1 VKVWADYQPW
11 LDQPFEVSI
20 ETFSK
25 CNATCTF
32 CPYTQLD
39 RIGTKMPDELI
50 DRLFGEMAEWKNGFG
65 LSLFKV
71 NEPLLDK
78 RVLPLIERANREIPQ
93 AHPRLFSNGSTLTDV
108 NVERIAGLKKL
119 THLWVS
125 LNEYREEEY
134 EKLMGISW
142 KRTTEN
148 LDRLHE
154 RDFPH
159 PVVLSCV
166 GNPAPEFK
174 AYCEK
179 RWPKFQVF
187 ALKKDAWI
195 DFTDPQI
202 KEVPDSP
209 CSRWW
214 ELNITATGSVAHCC
228 MDSGDPRWAIG
239 DVNKQTMLEVYNSPF
254 WRERREKFLSRKEL
268 DNRSPC
274 NRCTYAWA
282 LAVPLFGYL
291 ISALTTVSHLC

>member
-32 CPYTQLD
+32 CPYTQLE

-179 RWPKFQVF
+179 RWPKCERSSIRTTPARCVSTGKRARSRSASVTARRRSSSTCSSSRDCSSSAYGSF
-187 ALKKDAWI
+187 AGWNM
-195 DFTDPQI
+195 
-202 KEVPDSP
+202 
-209 CSRWW
+209 R
-214 ELNITATGSVAHCC
+214 
-228 MDSGDPRWAIG
+228 
-239 DVNKQTMLEVYNSPF
+239 
-254 WRERREKFLSRKEL
+254 
-268 DNRSPC
+268 
-274 NRCTYAWA
+274 
-282 LAVPLFGYL
+282 
-291 ISALTTVSHLC
+291 VSSC